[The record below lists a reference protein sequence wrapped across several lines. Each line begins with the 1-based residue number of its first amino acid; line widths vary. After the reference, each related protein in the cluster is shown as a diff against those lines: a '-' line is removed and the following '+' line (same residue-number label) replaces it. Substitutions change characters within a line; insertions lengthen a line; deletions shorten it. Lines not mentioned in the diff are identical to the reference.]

1 LPSRALLP
9 QTKSGPAGK
18 PDLQREAM
26 KAIHQLIGYFEA
38 KRQLTRQ
45 HIKELVAKGYWG
57 QYTAQDIRQLETKIG
72 ESFVFEATGN
82 VRGQLWG
89 TDIYT
94 SDSDLGAACVH
105 AGILQPGETGVA
117 KVTMVAPIPVFT
129 GTTRNGMTSATWTP
143 GWSGA
148 YTIAPANG

>member
-1 LPSRALLP
+1 
-9 QTKSGPAGK
+9 
-18 PDLQREAM
+18 M
-26 KAIHQLIGYFEA
+26 KAIHQLIGYFEG

-45 HIKELVAKGYWG
+45 QIKELVAKGYWG

-82 VRGQLWG
+82 LRGPLWG

-105 AGILQPGETGVA
+105 AGILKPGEKGVV
-117 KVTMVAPIPVFT
+117 KVTMVAPIPIFT

-148 YTIAPANG
+148 YTVEAADR